1 MDEYTIELIKILI
14 WPVLFIVILL
24 LFRKPISTFI
34 ENWKKAE
41 VKVDKSGITIA
52 AETVTETVRN
62 ITKASIER
70 AVSVEENERGR
81 YIEEGFKGVSDTITK
96 IQNYFDKIRNRKI
109 LWVDDH
115 PEWNINEKSAFETMG
130 IKITWCLTNEE
141 SLNKLKNEN
150 FDVIISDIFSDEGYP
165 KGFDLLGELK
175 TKKIPLIFYT
185 GRVTQNLKE
194 KAEDKGACGI
204 VDSPALLTSKVL
216 SAIIGSEM

>member
-1 MDEYTIELIKILI
+1 MDEYIIELIKILI

-41 VKVDKSGITIA
+41 FKVDKSGITVV
-52 AETVTETVRN
+52 AEAVRN
-62 ITKASIER
+62 ITEASIER
-70 AVSVEENERGR
+70 AVGVEENEKDR

-150 FDVIISDIFSDEGYP
+150 FDVIISDLFSDEGYP
-165 KGFDLLGELK
+165 KGFDLLEELK
-175 TKKIPLIFYT
+175 IKKIEIPLIFYT

-194 KAEDKGACGI
+194 KAEDKGAYGI
-204 VDSPALLTSKVL
+204 VDSPASLTSKVL
-216 SAIIGSEM
+216 SAIIGSEI